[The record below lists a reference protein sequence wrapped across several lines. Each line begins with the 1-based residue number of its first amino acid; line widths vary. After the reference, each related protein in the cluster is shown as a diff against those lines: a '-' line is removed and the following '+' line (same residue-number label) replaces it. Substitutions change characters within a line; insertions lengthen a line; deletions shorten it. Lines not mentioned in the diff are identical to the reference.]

1 MRIDTSREQ
10 AAEALRAKAK
20 IIRDLEAEAKRKL
33 QEEQDQEAYNR
44 LLREK
49 ARTIH
54 SLLYEVQEALEGL
67 PEEEQDQLESALENM
82 GIRASQALEVD
93 SPFFMSMLLYP
104 DDYTEGEENELEKL
118 ISNFHPGDS

>member
-1 MRIDTSREQ
+1 MTQTPREQ
-10 AAEALRAKAK
+10 AKEALSAKAR

-33 QEEQDQEAYNR
+33 RQEQDQDAYNR
-44 LLREK
+44 LLRDK

-54 SLLYEVQEALEGL
+54 SLLYEVQDDLEGL
-67 PEEEQDQLESALENM
+67 PEEVQDELESALENM

-104 DDYTEGEENELEKL
+104 DDYTEGEENELEQL
-118 ISNFHPGDS
+118 IARTLGRKS

>member
-1 MRIDTSREQ
+1 MTIDTSREQ
-10 AAEALRAKAK
+10 AAKALRAKAN

-54 SLLYEVQEALEGL
+54 SLLYEVQDDLDGL

-118 ISNFHPGDS
+118 ISSFHPETS